1 MEKVKDIIRELRV
14 RNYNHFDTFYSLTK
28 QQVFF
33 AIYAIVKDQSVAE
46 DLLQDTYMRFL
57 EKIDHFKD
65 GYNPVSYMTSI
76 GRNLAFNYYNEK
88 KKEIVSDDYMDMIP
102 APEEETED
110 DPDILALLDLLTQ
123 DEREIVVMH
132 VINDLKFRE
141 IAEVTQKPLGT
152 VLWIYNKAMKY
163 LKEKVG
169 ESRWHEKNSKRQLNQ
184 KQWPLKSK
192 IFLAKS
198 SKKHSTYLKHMS

>member
-1 MEKVKDIIRELRV
+1 MEKVKDIIRELQV
-14 RNYNHFDTFYSLTK
+14 HNYNRFDVFYSLTK

-33 AIYAIVKDQSVAE
+33 AIYAVVKDQSAAE

-57 EKIDHFKD
+57 EKIDNYKE
-65 GYNPVSYMTSI
+65 GYNPYAYLTTI
-76 GRNLAFNYYNEK
+76 GRNLAINYYNQK
-88 KKEIVSDDYMDMIP
+88 KKEIVSEDLIEMIP
-102 APEEETED
+102 SPEEDIDD
-110 DPDILALLDLLTQ
+110 DPDILKLLDYLTK

-141 IAEVTQKPLGT
+141 IAGIIHKPLGT

-169 ESRWHEKNSKRQLNQ
+169 ENDDKER
-184 KQWPLKSK
+184 
-192 IFLAKS
+192 
-198 SKKHSTYLKHMS
+198 T

>member
-169 ESRWHEKNSKRQLNQ
+169 ESR
-184 KQWPLKSK
+184 
-192 IFLAKS
+192 
-198 SKKHSTYLKHMS
+198 

>member
-65 GYNPVSYMTSI
+65 GHNPVSYMTSI
-76 GRNLAFNYYNEK
+76 GRNLAINYYNQK
-88 KKEIVSDDYMDMIP
+88 KKEIVSDDYIDMIP
-102 APEEETED
+102 SPEVETED

-169 ESRWHEKNSKRQLNQ
+169 E
-184 KQWPLKSK
+184 
-192 IFLAKS
+192 
-198 SKKHSTYLKHMS
+198 

>member
-76 GRNLAFNYYNEK
+76 GRNLAINYYNQK
-88 KKEIVSDDYMDMIP
+88 KKEIISDDFMDTIP
-102 APEEETED
+102 SPEEETHD
-110 DPDILALLDLLTQ
+110 DSDILALLDLLSQ

-141 IAEVTQKPLGT
+141 IADVTQKPLGT
-152 VLWIYNKAMKY
+152 ILWIYNKAMKY

-169 ESRWHEKNSKRQLNQ
+169 ENR
-184 KQWPLKSK
+184 
-192 IFLAKS
+192 
-198 SKKHSTYLKHMS
+198 